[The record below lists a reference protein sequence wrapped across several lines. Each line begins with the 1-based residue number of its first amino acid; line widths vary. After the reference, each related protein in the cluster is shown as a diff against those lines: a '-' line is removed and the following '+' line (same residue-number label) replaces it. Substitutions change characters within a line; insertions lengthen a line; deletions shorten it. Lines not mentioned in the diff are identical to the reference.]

1 MKLFDFAGLVSAIG
15 IVVCGGIMTEGDGVI
30 SFCGVALMVIGT
42 IVSVDILARKP
53 A

>member
-15 IVVCGGIMTEGDGVI
+15 IVVCGGIMTGGDTLI

-42 IVSVDILARKP
+42 VISVDILARKP